1 MPTVPLN
8 TITGPS
14 GARLPN
20 VGFAKPNMA
29 EAQGSVAHALS
40 SAASTAGRSADIM
53 GQAIRSE
60 AQRSDLLMRTEAAK
74 ASGRASMFAGIGNL
88 GNTMIKG
95 GAEFQ
100 RLSEIRAAREAQS
113 LLSQFRMDMSRT
125 MYGAQDAATGQRIP
139 GTLETPFAPTTEG
152 ENEPQGATIATSKA
166 MRAWH
171 ENPNGAFQKASP
183 RVKELFRQYAAE
195 PTEDFMR
202 QSFKQDAEN
211 YQRWKSQQDQMSESA
226 SLNNLNLQAASGD
239 QQVWNMAAQRDAGAW
254 AMSQMESY
262 QADPTNRDPA
272 KAKWRGDPEQS
283 DEMAKYFR
291 TGFLQKANLQR
302 IETLTASAMAEPD
315 KARREQFLEMAA
327 EAAEW
332 KPDGAKD
339 PILPPDV
346 VAKMKLTVRE
356 SADKLV
362 QRDIAVTKMKVKDA
376 ETAHAKWI
384 LTGDAKAKE
393 EYDKL
398 LPELPQHVAIEL
410 QQTRDNLNY
419 KREMAMLED
428 AKADYVATIGT
439 PQEAKAKLNMLTTA
453 SLLTSNRAKL
463 HAPAFIEGTERE
475 VNNASQNAMADYLEK
490 VVYFGGEPGPD
501 GSFRSYSDAKLTTM
515 VANAS
520 IPFARARSLTD
531 EIAKRQ
537 DRDPVIEQKVYET
550 IDRLIGSDID
560 QAFKLQD
567 GVFEYET
574 RTEKGRTMPAVEA
587 DAEMGEV
594 KTGDM
599 RWRPGFALGGWKQKE
614 RTVKLK
620 AELVRNIA
628 QDAYDWYRQQ
638 KVLSKP
644 GPNGQRAEPADI
656 ETFIRSRLMPEN
668 HEDARAWTE
677 ADIEARIQIGKD
689 EREQMRLLILEQ
701 FSASQMTPAA
711 TP

>member
-74 ASGRASMFAGIGNL
+74 ASGRASMFAGIGDL

-362 QRDIAVTKMKVKDA
+362 QRDIAIEKQNI
-376 ETAHAKWI
+376 ETAQTLRAKQI
-384 LTGDAKAKE
+384 AGRKVD
-393 EYDKL
+393 
-398 LPELPQHVAIEL
+398 PEAVKQ
-410 QQTRDNLNY
+410 
-419 KREMAMLED
+419 AMSL
-428 AKADYVATIGT
+428 I
-439 PQEAKAKLNMLTTA
+439 PQE
-453 SLLTSNRAKL
+453 
-463 HAPAFIEGTERE
+463 
-475 VNNASQNAMADYLEK
+475 
-490 VVYFGGEPGPD
+490 
-501 GSFRSYSDAKLTTM
+501 
-515 VANAS
+515 
-520 IPFARARSLTD
+520 
-531 EIAKRQ
+531 
-537 DRDPVIEQKVYET
+537 EQ
-550 IDRLIGSDID
+550 
-560 QAFKLQD
+560 
-567 GVFEYET
+567 
-574 RTEKGRTMPAVEA
+574 
-587 DAEMGEV
+587 
-594 KTGDM
+594 
-599 RWRPGFALGGWKQKE
+599 
-614 RTVKLK
+614 
-620 AELVRNIA
+620 
-628 QDAYDWYRQQ
+628 
-638 KVLSKP
+638 
-644 GPNGQRAEPADI
+644 
-656 ETFIRSRLMPEN
+656 
-668 HEDARAWTE
+668 
-677 ADIEARIQIGKD
+677 ADIEAVSTHAVAVDEMALWDQWRESQTIDAAFENGGAGGDLQKQGNSIIDSFKTEEAKRYAKGSMYTKPIAAHTEAFKAVLASRQIMRMTPEGPQFLPLSDWQLTQIMLNGAGVMYTPSEIEGMRQLIAKDRPDPVVEQQIASKIGQMIGNDRLAEIFDIVNGQVVYQEQKKKAGSKKTPDQITDNTILGGVELKGYEKTGRMLFAPTQRRMEVQARVIRQAFQAAYDYERAPKVMGKGGVPPETRD
-689 EREQMRLLILEQ
+689 QYIERLLSPANNLDVREWNNLKAEEEMRRKATVT
-701 FSASQMTPAA
+701 SSMTQRYYEELQAPFYEK
-711 TP
+711 